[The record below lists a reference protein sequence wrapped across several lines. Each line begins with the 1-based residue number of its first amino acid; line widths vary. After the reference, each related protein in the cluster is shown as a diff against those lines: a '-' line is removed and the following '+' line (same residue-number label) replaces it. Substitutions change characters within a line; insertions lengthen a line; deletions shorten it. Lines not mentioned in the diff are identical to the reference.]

1 MTVSRAWQK
10 LSLLAVFFIAWH
22 GQVWADYQLAPGDL
36 VKISVYGE
44 EDLSPQIRVDE
55 AGRISFPFL
64 GNLEVDGLT
73 TEQVRQQIH
82 DGLKG
87 DYLIDPKVS
96 VGIVEYRSFYVGG
109 AVREPGDFSFEPGM
123 TVRKALSLAGG
134 ATDRAS
140 LKKIFLVRDGAGE
153 SQRSRVSLDDPL
165 GPGDI
170 LTVEESFF

>member
-1 MTVSRAWQK
+1 MIKEFNYA
-10 LSLLAVFFIAWH
+10 LLISLCLAVVSFPA
-22 GQVWADYQLAPGDL
+22 QADYQLAPGDL
-36 VKISVYGE
+36 VQIAVYGE

-55 AGRISFPFL
+55 VGRISYPFL
-64 GNLEVDGLT
+64 GYLNASGQT
-73 TEQVRQQIH
+73 TEQLKQAIH

-96 VGIVEYRSFYVGG
+96 VSVVEYRSFYVGG
-109 AVREPGDFSFEPGM
+109 AVRAPGNFSYEPGM
-123 TVRKALSLAGG
+123 SVRKALSLAGG

-140 LKKIFLVRDGAGE
+140 LKKIFLVRDGAVE
-153 SQRSRVSLDDPL
+153 SDRARVSLDDPL